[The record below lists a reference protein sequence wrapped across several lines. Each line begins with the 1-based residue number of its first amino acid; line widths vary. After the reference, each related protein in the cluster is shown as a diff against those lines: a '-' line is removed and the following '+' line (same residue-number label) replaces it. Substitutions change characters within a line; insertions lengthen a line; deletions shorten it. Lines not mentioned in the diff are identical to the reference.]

1 MLSEMHISLCFHMF
15 RASEA
20 AIQALEQQNFGQAR
34 ALLITAQQEAEECYI
49 SQENPTEAE
58 P

>member
-1 MLSEMHISLCFHMF
+1 MQMDYQMLYHKLFNACTNAIS
-15 RASEA
+15 
-20 AIQALEQQNFGQAR
+20 ALEQQNFGQAR

>member
-1 MLSEMHISLCFHMF
+1 MDYQMLYHKLFNACTNAIS
-15 RASEA
+15 
-20 AIQALEQQNFGQAR
+20 ALEQQNFGQAR

-49 SQENPTEAE
+49 SQEIPTQAE

>member
-1 MLSEMHISLCFHMF
+1 MDTYQELYFHMF

-20 AIQALEQQNFGQAR
+20 AIQSLEQQNFGQAR

-49 SQENPTEAE
+49 SQENPIEAE

>member
-1 MLSEMHISLCFHMF
+1 MDFYKDLYFQMV
-15 RASEA
+15 RASE
-20 AIQALEQQNFGQAR
+20 QALR
-34 ALLITAQQEAEECYI
+34 ALERQDFGTARSILISAQQEAEECYI